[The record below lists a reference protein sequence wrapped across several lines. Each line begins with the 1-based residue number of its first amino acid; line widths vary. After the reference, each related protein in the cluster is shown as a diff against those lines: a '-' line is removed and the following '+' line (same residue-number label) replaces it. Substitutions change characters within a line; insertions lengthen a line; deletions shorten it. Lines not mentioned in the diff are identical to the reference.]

1 MNLMSR
7 EKGKTRYLI
16 FLAVWIALWIAST
29 IALNYATEVYPDI
42 LLEYRGYI
50 DIGLAVFFGYMIIHS
65 ISNIIYVILRLRY
78 DHATAFPIKSMVTI
92 LGLGGLLAGIAGGVA
107 GGASAVALGGFIGMV
122 VGFAVQ
128 NSLSQAISGLFILIT
143 RPFNIGDRVKISGE
157 EGVVH
162 EVATLYTKILKDDGS
177 IVLIPSNKIIGDKIY
192 IIRKGE

>member
-1 MNLMSR
+1 MSK
-7 EKGKTRYLI
+7 EKGKTRYFI
-16 FLAVWIALWIAST
+16 YLALWIALWIGST
-29 IALNYATEVYPDI
+29 IALNYATQEYPE
-42 LLEYRGYI
+42 LLAEYRGYI

-65 ISNIIYVILRLRY
+65 ISNIVYVILRLRY

-128 NSLSQAISGLFILIT
+128 NSLSQAIAGLFILIT
-143 RPFNIGDRVKISGE
+143 RPFNIGDRVKVAGE

-162 EVATLYTKILKDDGS
+162 EVATLYTKIIKDDGS
-177 IVLIPSNKIIGDKIY
+177 TVLIPSNKIIGDKIY
-192 IIRKGE
+192 IIKRHE